1 MKISPLRRRKTSF
14 RKNENF
20 SSKVRRLYETDGLGS
35 RKIEMS
41 TDLVFLGKLCE
52 YLNTLKLQERKA
64 FEQQILDMMGNTNG
78 DNSVDEVSI
87 PKKDAPKKA
96 SAKGAS
102 KSKGSA
108 KYAVVDDVTDKRDV
122 AIFMKLKAWRKKVA
136 SDLGIQ
142 LWDIL
147 NNKPL
152 VNIAY
157 HKPKSREDLLR
168 VVGIGPEKLDKYG
181 DTILQI
187 LSEFEKPG
195 KSGGKNL
202 GTETAVEDGQDFEYA
217 ENVISTTRK
226 LRANK

>member
-1 MKISPLRRRKTSF
+1 
-14 RKNENF
+14 
-20 SSKVRRLYETDGLGS
+20 
-35 RKIEMS
+35 MS
-41 TDLVFLGKLCE
+41 TDLVFLGKLCD
-52 YLNTLKLQERKA
+52 YLNTLKVQERKA
-64 FEQQILDMMGNTNG
+64 FEQQILDMVESNSG
-78 DNSVDEVSI
+78 DKISA
-87 PKKDAPKKA
+87 PKKDTSKKTDQK
-96 SAKGAS
+96 ST

-108 KYAVVDDVTDKRDV
+108 KYTVVDDVTEKRDV
-122 AIFMKLKAWRKKVA
+122 AIFMKLKEWRKKVA

-152 VNIAY
+152 INIAY
-157 HKPKSREDLLR
+157 HKPKTREDLLR

-195 KSGGKNL
+195 KNSGKRVVVA
-202 GTETAVEDGQDFEYA
+202 ETAVENGQDFEYA